1 MFRLAY
7 IVGQLILGGA
17 EQQLYYL
24 LSGLDRSYFRPFVI
38 TLGSAPDEYWTRP
51 IEELG
56 VRVEHVRRLS
66 SRALRVIRI
75 VNILRSENYHLVH
88 SWSFHTNPYAAL
100 AGRLAGIPLRIGS
113 MRENYELLTERYV
126 RLLGYRGLDALIA
139 NSKSAASQVKQ
150 GGLTKAS
157 IRFVANGVP
166 IARATTQADQ
176 HQLKLELGLSRDH
189 LIIGTIGRLDSNKN
203 QAMLLRAVVPLVKKW
218 PQMRVVIIG
227 EGSLKSRLLSI
238 AQDLGIA
245 AKVSLPGNIP
255 LAVRYLPAMDVCCMT
270 SFTEGMPNLV
280 MEAMAAGV
288 PVISTCCGDTGDLI
302 DHGVNGYLVTVDD
315 VESMSRY
322 LDLLLSNRD
331 HRMEIGRAA
340 EIKMRSEFT
349 VQQMVRR
356 TTEVY
361 RELLIQKRVA
371 NECGSFDGCGR

>member
-189 LIIGTIGRLDSNKN
+189 LVVGTIGRLDSNKN
-203 QAMLLRAVVPLVKKW
+203 QAMLLRSVVPLVKKW

-288 PVISTCCGDTGDLI
+288 SVISTCCGDTADLI
-302 DHGVNGYLVTVDD
+302 DQGVNGYLVTVDD

>member
-157 IRFVANGVP
+157 IRFVAM
-166 IARATTQADQ
+166 ACR
-176 HQLKLELGLSRDH
+176 LR
-189 LIIGTIGRLDSNKN
+189 GRPRK
-203 QAMLLRAVVPLVKKW
+203 PT
-218 PQMRVVIIG
+218 
-227 EGSLKSRLLSI
+227 SI
-238 AQDLGIA
+238 
-245 AKVSLPGNIP
+245 S
-255 LAVRYLPAMDVCCMT
+255 
-270 SFTEGMPNLV
+270 
-280 MEAMAAGV
+280 
-288 PVISTCCGDTGDLI
+288 
-302 DHGVNGYLVTVDD
+302 
-315 VESMSRY
+315 
-322 LDLLLSNRD
+322 
-331 HRMEIGRAA
+331 
-340 EIKMRSEFT
+340 
-349 VQQMVRR
+349 
-356 TTEVY
+356 
-361 RELLIQKRVA
+361 
-371 NECGSFDGCGR
+371 

>member
-189 LIIGTIGRLDSNKN
+189 LVVGTIGRLDSNKN
-203 QAMLLRAVVPLVKKW
+203 QAMLLRSVVPLVKKW

-288 PVISTCCGDTGDLI
+288 SVISTCCGDTADLI
-302 DHGVNGYLVTVDD
+302 DQGVNGYLVTVDD
-315 VESMSRY
+315 VEGMSRY
-322 LDLLLSNRD
+322 LDLLLSNPE

-340 EIKMRSEFT
+340 ETKMRRKFA

-361 RELLIQKRVA
+361 KELLIQKRMA
-371 NECGSFDGCGR
+371 NACVLSDRCGL

>member
-1 MFRLAY
+1 M
-7 IVGQLILGGA
+7 
-17 EQQLYYL
+17 
-24 LSGLDRSYFRPFVI
+24 
-38 TLGSAPDEYWTRP
+38 
-51 IEELG
+51 
-56 VRVEHVRRLS
+56 
-66 SRALRVIRI
+66 
-75 VNILRSENYHLVH
+75 
-88 SWSFHTNPYAAL
+88 
-100 AGRLAGIPLRIGS
+100 
-113 MRENYELLTERYV
+113 
-126 RLLGYRGLDALIA
+126 
-139 NSKSAASQVKQ
+139 KQ

-189 LIIGTIGRLDSNKN
+189 LVVGTIGRLDSNKN
-203 QAMLLRAVVPLVKKW
+203 QAMLLRSVVPLVKKW

-288 PVISTCCGDTGDLI
+288 AVISTCCGDTGDLI

-331 HRMEIGRAA
+331 HRIEIGRAA